1 MSLDLAQSSLKDLL
15 KICRAH
21 SIMMPEVLPKD
32 KQFYVDLIVR
42 HREAA
47 GMAGAGAGAGA
58 MFGEAQAAM
67 SAAAASSFARDS
79 VLPLQREGAPDSD
92 DFVQVWRD
100 DSLSSSV
107 AQAAYP
113 GADLRSRASSRA
125 SAAAAS
131 FVSAVAAAAS
141 SASSSIAAAMPS
153 AAPAAAAAAAS
164 AAPAAPSQEGKEAIE
179 ASQNKEGGDSGE
191 VEYPDD
197 EEDEADAEF
206 IRSPFVQKITS
217 VLQNIGTKRAGATGE
232 GEEGERERRVV
243 I

>member
-47 GMAGAGAGAGA
+47 GMAGAGAGA

-67 SAAAASSFARDS
+67 SAAAASSSFARDP

-153 AAPAAAAAAAS
+153 AAPSAAAAA

-217 VLQNIGTKRAGATGE
+217 VLQNIGTKRGCG
-232 GEEGERERRVV
+232 GGRRERRGQS